1 MLRVMNRWL
10 ACLVPWMAMT
20 VAWAAGFEPATVQFA
35 YQPAAT
41 SDAFK
46 RGDEAFVTTKLA
58 RTWGWNVSARGSE
71 LEIAAEGR
79 LFRVPVVQHQGQNLI
94 NLSESAR
101 FLGTTAD
108 WEGNIFRALGRIRS
122 ISLTEQGLEV
132 DSTVGVK
139 ARVFRVSGPDR
150 LVFDFAGAKLDTPE
164 APVLPAWWR
173 VRQFSVDTTRIVI
186 EHPAVVAASNKD
198 FDASRAFRFTI
209 PDLVRQDPGTI
220 TQAIVPASTTPP
232 ESVLSSPRV
241 TQNTDSGTILTVP
254 TSARLAIPPAVRYL
268 SPTEVQVSIPK
279 AEFNKTA
286 TNEIGG
292 SPWIKQLS
300 LTGDGANAIIAIEL
314 TRPMA
319 FTVTNQANQFQVRFF
334 RPSGS
339 ANLMGKVIVIDP
351 GHGGRD
357 PGARYGNVNEK
368 GLVLPIGLALA
379 KLLEQEGASVIM
391 TRTDDT
397 YPSLGD
403 RAKLANDSDAD
414 LFLSLHINSLN
425 VENGRSGTITF
436 YHKQEPVGRLL
447 AECIQ
452 EEIAKVSGIP
462 DMGAWS
468 DQRIYQSGFK
478 VLRDS
483 KMPGVLLEFG
493 FINHKHDRA
502 IMTKPDFTDKM
513 AKAVLRG
520 IQVFFGEQH

>member
-1 MLRVMNRWL
+1 MNRWL

-58 RTWGWNVSARGSE
+58 RTWGWNISARGSE

-79 LFRVPVVQHQGQNLI
+79 LFRVAAVQHQGQNLI

-108 WEGNIFRALGRIRS
+108 WEGNVFRALARIRS

-132 DSTVGVK
+132 DSTVRVK
-139 ARVFRVSGPDR
+139 AKAFRVTGPDR

-164 APVLPAWWR
+164 APTLPTWWR
-173 VRQFSVDTTRIVI
+173 VRQFSVDTARIVI
-186 EHPAVVAASNKD
+186 EHPAVVAATNKD
-198 FDASRAFRFTI
+198 FDPSRSFRITI

-220 TQAIVPASTTPP
+220 TQAIAPASTTPP
-232 ESVLSSPRV
+232 EVVLSSPKI
-241 TQNTDSGTILTVP
+241 TQNTDSGTILSVP
-254 TSARLAIPPAVRYL
+254 TTARLAIPPAVRYL

-279 AEFNKTA
+279 AEFAKDASNQF
-286 TNEIGG
+286 GG
-292 SPWIKQLS
+292 SPWIKELTLS
-300 LTGDGANAIIAIEL
+300 GDGTNAIIAIEL
-314 TRPMA
+314 NRPMA

-334 RPSGS
+334 RPGGS
-339 ANLMGKVIVIDP
+339 ASLMGKVIVIDP

-357 PGARYGNVNEK
+357 PGARYGTVNEK

-391 TRTDDT
+391 TRTVDT

-403 RAKLANDSDAD
+403 RGKLANDSDAD

-436 YHKQEPVGRLL
+436 HHKQEPVGRLL

-452 EEIAKVSGIP
+452 DEIAKVSGIP
-462 DMGAWS
+462 DLGAWS

-483 KMPGVLLEFG
+483 KMPGVLIEFG

-502 IMTKPDFTDKM
+502 VMTSKDFTDKM